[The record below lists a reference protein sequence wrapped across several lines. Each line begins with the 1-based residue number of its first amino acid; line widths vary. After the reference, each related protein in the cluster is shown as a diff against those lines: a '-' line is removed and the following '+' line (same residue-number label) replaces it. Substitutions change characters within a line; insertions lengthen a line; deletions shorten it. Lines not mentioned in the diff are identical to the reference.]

1 MTWELMPEG
10 AASARA
16 KRRSVEFAQRTPSEE
31 P

>member
-1 MTWELMPEG
+1 MTGELVHVG
-10 AASARA
+10 ASSAYA